1 MGRRLLLRAN
11 GFDRRQQAHVGT
23 PAVAPGWPAA
33 RRRIKAARGSIAFI
47 DDYSAWVTGPT
58 AEANRAKRS
67 GATFETDKT
76 TIIHFT
82 RTKARS
88 SNTSFW
94 VEGLE
99 VKPKDSAKI
108 LGVII
113 DAGLRYR
120 EHVASAA
127 AKGLTAAMG
136 LKRLKMLSPGVARQL
151 FKATVAP
158 AMDYASNVWMHAR
171 RVEDTRWLNKAQ
183 RIGAQAITGVFRTVA
198 TAVSKAEASIQ
209 SVEERHRQA
218 ATRLCVNLRTLPKTH
233 PLTTLKNKTSKR
245 YPSPL
250 HVITTMVGRKSTP
263 RVGIIH
269 EYALPPWTTVFNCYT
284 RNSQK
289 DSRLGMGSIV
299 CDTSRDGADR
309 IIATCSAAVGSSRE
323 QNLYTAELE
332 AIAKALE
339 SIPSNLASRNVTVI
353 PSNRSVVAAI
363 RRPGRQSGQCT
374 VRRIYDR
381 VKHLQASGYSVGLM
395 WEPANEDRQSLRAL
409 AKAAARQSTEHDR
422 TGIATYQARS
432 TKLRLALTRGR
443 PCDRL
448 PDGVGRYS
456 KRLDKALPGTHTRLL
471 YDSLKRSESNVLA
484 QLRTGMMR
492 LNSYLSK
499 IGAVESSLCE
509 CGQATETAEHFLFRC
524 KRWTEQRRILIACS
538 RTKIGNLSFFMGG
551 KTASDDDRWQPDMR
565 AVHATIKFAIATKR
579 LASTST
585 TPVTNP

>member
-1 MGRRLLLRAN
+1 M
-11 GFDRRQQAHVGT
+11 
-23 PAVAPGWPAA
+23 
-33 RRRIKAARGSIAFI
+33 
-47 DDYSAWVTGPT
+47 TGPT
-58 AEANRAKRS
+58 AEANRVGIQTIIDEALGWAKRS
-67 GATFETDKT
+67 GATFEADKT
-76 TIIHFT
+76 AIIHFT
-82 RTKARS
+82 RTKTRS
-88 SNTSFW
+88 SDASFW
-94 VEGLE
+94 IEGLQ

-108 LGVII
+108 LRVIM

-136 LKRLKMLSPGVARQL
+136 LKRLRMLSPGVARQL

-198 TAVSKAEASIQ
+198 TAVAEAEASIQ
-209 SVEERHRQA
+209 SVEERHKQA

-250 HVITTMVGRKSTP
+250 YGITTMVSKRSTP
-263 RVGIIH
+263 PMEIIH
-269 EYALPPWTTVFNCYT
+269 EYALPPWTTRIQLLREDVRT
-284 RNSQK
+284 QLVEAPRDVQGLIVVTAGSQK
-289 DSRLGMGSIV
+289 NSRLGIGSIV
-299 CDTSRDGADR
+299 CDTARDGADR
-309 IIATCSAAVGSSRE
+309 IIATCSAAVGSSRQ
-323 QNLYTAELE
+323 QNPYAAELE

-381 VKHLQASGYSVGLM
+381 VKHLRISGYSVGLM
-395 WEPANEDRQSLRAL
+395 WEPANEDRQSLRVL
-409 AKAAARQSTEHDR
+409 AKAAAQQATEHGGA
-422 TGIATYQARS
+422 GIATYQARS
-432 TKLRLALTRGR
+432 TRLRLALTRGR

-456 KRLDKALPGTHTRLL
+456 KHLDKALPGTHTRLL

-509 CGQATETAEHFLFRC
+509 CGQATESAEHFLFRC
-524 KRWTEQRRILIACS
+524 KRWTEQRRILFACS
-538 RTKIGNLSFFMGG
+538 RTKIGNLSFFLGG